1 MNHNTFQ
8 NPVDNDEL
16 IDFISEYES
25 DKASLTAATW
35 RIFIVDDDIEVHQAT
50 EFSLSGLEI
59 MGRPLELL
67 HAYSA
72 AEAKEKIDVY
82 KDIAVILLD
91 VVMETDDAGL
101 KFVTYIREEKKLPL
115 PRIVLRTGQPGY
127 APELEVLSRYDINDY
142 RTKSELSHNR
152 VIGIL
157 TSAIRSYEQLRSIKL
172 GYDGLQT
179 ILKSSSDL
187 ILRADFADF
196 LDGLGKYIDNLR
208 DDLSAWVITLIVSEE
223 KNAIPKYKVV
233 SASCKYASYVGL
245 TIDMI
250 QDEAFVKALQRL
262 KETNTNVIT
271 ESSALLYCNSNTYP
285 MLIYLEGHGKESFL
299 YRDLAQ
305 LFANNVGLCID
316 IVALIGRLHDLAYRD
331 PMTGLANRNQF
342 LQTVE
347 TLINTQF
354 SDSCIALMDIDD
366 FNTISSTIGPH
377 TGDQLLRAIAE
388 RLKCVFNDD
397 PVIIARIAG
406 DAFGLQG
413 PASCLSA
420 ERLQSIFLHP
430 ITVNEESYPISVT
443 TGMAAVKGHWVN
455 GISLLTAA
463 YTALKK
469 AKQKQRGGVGYY
481 SAEMSRQ
488 VQERVQMTLELKHA
502 ISNNEFY
509 LVYQPQIS
517 IHDGRLIGVEA
528 LIRWC
533 KPDGSLVSPE
543 IFIPIAET
551 CGLINAIG
559 RWVFE
564 QANTTLNQLM
574 QNGWHDLV
582 MGINVSVEQLRQPDF
597 FIFVRDV
604 LTKHNVKPANVE
616 IEITE
621 STLMQEIE
629 MAWRS
634 IEDCKKL
641 GLRISLDD
649 FGTGFSSL
657 AYLRRLKID
666 RLKIDRSFINELVE
680 SHHDRDIAGA
690 IAQLGQQL
698 KMEVLAEGVETQQ
711 QQIILKDLGYDSIQ
725 GYLHA
730 RPMAIDELQ
739 SWMYSRS
746 NHG

>member
-1 MNHNTFQ
+1 MNHNTIQ
-8 NPVDNDEL
+8 NPADNDDL

-25 DKASLTAATW
+25 NNGGLTALTW
-35 RIFIVDDDIEVHQAT
+35 RVFIVDDDDEVHQAT
-50 EFSLSGLEI
+50 EFSLNGLEI
-59 MGRPLELL
+59 MGRTLELL

-72 AEAKEKIDVY
+72 AEAKAQIDIY
-82 KDIAVILLD
+82 QDIAVILLD

-101 KFVTYIREEKKLPL
+101 RFVTYLREEKKLLL
-115 PRIVLRTGQPGY
+115 PRIILRTGQPGY

-152 VIGIL
+152 IIGIL

-208 DDLSAWVITLIVSEE
+208 DDLSAWIITLIVTEE
-223 KNAIPKYKVV
+223 KNTLPKYKVV
-233 SASCKYASYVGL
+233 SASSKYASFVGL

-250 QDEAFVKALQRL
+250 QDESLIKALRQL
-262 KETNTNVIT
+262 KETNANVIT
-271 ESSALLYCNSNTYP
+271 EASGLLYCNSSTYP
-285 MLIYLEGHGKESFL
+285 MLIYLEGQGRESFL

-342 LQTVE
+342 LQTVN
-347 TLINTQF
+347 TLVNTRF

-377 TGDQLLRAIAE
+377 TGDQLLCAIAE
-388 RLKCVFNDD
+388 RLKQVFNDE

-420 ERLQSIFLHP
+420 ERLQAVFIQP
-430 ITVNEESYPISVT
+430 IKVSEESYPISVT
-443 TGMAAVKGHWVN
+443 TGMAAVNGDWVN

-469 AKQKQRGGVGYY
+469 AKLKHRGGVGYY
-481 SAEMSRQ
+481 SQEMSRQ

-502 ISNNEFY
+502 ITHNEFY
-509 LVYQPQIS
+509 LVYQPQIC
-517 IHDGRLIGVEA
+517 IVDGRLIGLEA

-533 KPDGSLVSPE
+533 KPDGTMVSPE
-543 IFIPIAET
+543 LFIPIAET

-559 RWVFE
+559 RWVFDR
-564 QANTTLNQLM
+564 ASVTLALLI
-574 QNGWHDLV
+574 QNGWRELV

-597 FIFVRDV
+597 LGFVNDV
-604 LTKHNVKPANVE
+604 LRTHKITPGNIE

-641 GLRISLDD
+641 GFRISLDD

-657 AYLRRLKID
+657 AYLRRLRID
-666 RLKIDRSFINELVE
+666 RLKIDRSFINELVD
-680 SHHDRDIAGA
+680 SHHDREIAGA

-698 KMEVLAEGVETQQ
+698 KMEVLAEGVETQLQ
-711 QQIILKDLGYDSIQ
+711 QTILKDLGYDSIQ

-730 RPMAIDELQ
+730 RPMTLDELQ
-739 SWMYSRS
+739 SWLHSCPK
-746 NHG
+746 